1 MGLGSIGCLGSPHA
15 DSRISGASALSPAG
29 TPLEHNS
36 SCLCLGLS
44 GCQLSNWNTAPHGSG
59 QTPDPTT
66 PFTPLLFGTPK
77 AWRPEQGRHHLQW
90 LIPIHS
96 FWCSLHPFAS
106 STFCFFFFLITL
118 QAFRE
123 QKPFLD
129 EEAAM
134 QPWGTGEGTA
144 PAAQHIYCP
153 CGTSQGSTMTL
164 QLSTALLNDGN

>member
-36 SCLCLGLS
+36 SCLCLRLP
-44 GCQLSNWNTAPHGSG
+44 GCQLSNWSTAPHGSG

-66 PFTPLLFGTPK
+66 PFTPLLFGTPR
-77 AWRPEQGRHHLQW
+77 AWRPEQGHHHLQW

-106 STFCFFFFLITL
+106 STFCFFFLS
-118 QAFRE
+118 
-123 QKPFLD
+123 PFKLFGNRIPSLMKKLPCSHG
-129 EEAAM
+129 E
-134 QPWGTGEGTA
+134 TGGGTA
-144 PAAQHIYCP
+144 PAAQLIYCP
-153 CGTSQGSTMTL
+153 CGASQGSTMTL

>member
-1 MGLGSIGCLGSPHA
+1 MVQGRPQTPQRPSHLSFLGPPKPGGQNRAATTCNGLYQFTA
-15 DSRISGASALSPAG
+15 FGAVS
-29 TPLEHNS
+29 TPL
-36 SCLCLGLS
+36 
-44 GCQLSNWNTAPHGSG
+44 
-59 QTPDPTT
+59 
-66 PFTPLLFGTPK
+66 
-77 AWRPEQGRHHLQW
+77 HHL
-90 LIPIHS
+90 
-96 FWCSLHPFAS
+96 PFA
-106 STFCFFFFLITL
+106 FFFFLITL